1 MSIETQNSQNS
12 REQELKRE
20 IAEREKEIAKFREE
34 LEALSKPLSE
44 QAAST
49 QESGVSSWNQ
59 RERVDDAALALTQEQ
74 LAVADSVAQVSNI
87 NLQSL
92 SLESVDLSKIRLYRW
107 WRNTITLKDAVDTV
121 TNIPVKE
128 IKEKVEK
135 YLQDQ
140 DVTWLQKYLNDLIAS
155 WKVDNAALVRSL
167 QWKWIWLSNWKIL
180 EDWKFGP
187 QTLEVMKFILEGK
200 SEPDP
205 NPIKPDPEKPDE
217 DVEKEPNLDWIKEE
231 MSDAMQDV
239 KNRWKGNRSPERN
252 TYDNNFEIDTARNRV
267 ILRTWWVSLRSSPK
281 EHISDNRCEID
292 WKTWDMYVFCKNNE
306 YKMPLHFGGFA
317 LDSNWYPSGDN
328 VNNREKVRAFTEV
341 WNLMNMLKAH
351 AVFNWKWAIEY
362 QTVSWWERAALLGYA
377 PLLGV
382 NGIHINDGKIWWA
395 TDTLLIS
402 EGELNRLS
410 NAYSHLWLKF
420 DKATKIQIASLLTA
434 MKLDLWKIRWN
445 PDIEKIGVDPL
456 DDEHKKW
463 VKYYSKTYSGA

>member
-44 QAAST
+44 QVAST
-49 QESGVSSWNQ
+49 QESDVSSWNQ

-74 LAVADSVAQVSNI
+74 PAVADSVAQVSNI

-205 NPIKPDPEKPDE
+205 NPIKPKNQMKMLKKNQNLIGLRKRCLMLCKMLKID
-217 DVEKEPNLDWIKEE
+217 EKEIDPQKE
-231 MSDAMQDV
+231 
-239 KNRWKGNRSPERN
+239 
-252 TYDNNFEIDTARNRV
+252 
-267 ILRTWWVSLRSSPK
+267 ILMIT
-281 EHISDNRCEID
+281 
-292 WKTWDMYVFCKNNE
+292 T
-306 YKMPLHFGGFA
+306 
-317 LDSNWYPSGDN
+317 
-328 VNNREKVRAFTEV
+328 
-341 WNLMNMLKAH
+341 LK
-351 AVFNWKWAIEY
+351 
-362 QTVSWWERAALLGYA
+362 
-377 PLLGV
+377 
-382 NGIHINDGKIWWA
+382 
-395 TDTLLIS
+395 
-402 EGELNRLS
+402 
-410 NAYSHLWLKF
+410 
-420 DKATKIQIASLLTA
+420 
-434 MKLDLWKIRWN
+434 
-445 PDIEKIGVDPL
+445 
-456 DDEHKKW
+456 
-463 VKYYSKTYSGA
+463 